1 MHGGI
6 GEVVNTPDCGSGTH
20 GFDPH
25 ISPHVEKKSKDFK
38 IEIDSYESIFFI
50 INFFSKW
57 AKYGTILE
65 KYWM

>member
-25 ISPHVEKKSKDFK
+25 ISPQNGKKSNRLQDRNRF
-38 IEIDSYESIFFI
+38 
-50 INFFSKW
+50 
-57 AKYGTILE
+57 L
-65 KYWM
+65 

>member
-25 ISPHVEKKSKDFK
+25 ISPQNEKKSKDFK
-38 IEIDSYESIFFI
+38 IEIDSYESIFLL
-50 INFFSKW
+50 
-57 AKYGTILE
+57 LE
-65 KYWM
+65 RNW

>member
-38 IEIDSYESIFFI
+38 IEIGS
-50 INFFSKW
+50 
-57 AKYGTILE
+57 
-65 KYWM
+65 